1 VVCGLKEKIMSMYDI
16 VVIGGGPAG
25 LTAGLYAARSGLTGI
40 LVERGA
46 FGGQMINARV
56 VENYPGFPNGI
67 AGMELGSL
75 MQGQA
80 VKHGLRTLFAEVS
93 QLVPGPTHRIV
104 TTDGTLEARAVV
116 IAAGSQYRHL
126 NVPGEANFTGRGVSY
141 CAACDGFFFRDQ
153 DVAVVGGGD
162 TAVSDALELT
172 HHARRVHLIH
182 RRDQLRA
189 GQVLVR
195 RAAAEPKIEFIWN
208 SVVEEVEGDQ
218 MVNALKVRNV
228 RTDEVH
234 MLKVAGVFVAVGV
247 VPNSQPFADV
257 LKTDDA
263 GSIIVDQELATSVPG
278 IYAAGDIRQN
288 SPRQIASAVGD
299 GVAATMSALRY
310 LQTQP

>member
-1 VVCGLKEKIMSMYDI
+1 MRVYDV

-25 LTAGLYAARSGLTGI
+25 LTAGLYASRGGSSSL

-46 FGGQMINARV
+46 YGGQMINARA

-67 AGMELGSL
+67 AGIELASL
-75 MQGQA
+75 MQEQA
-80 VKHGLRTLFAEVS
+80 SRHGLQPLLAEVS
-93 QLVPGPTHRIV
+93 RLVPGPTHGIV
-104 TTDGTLEARAVV
+104 TTEGALEARAIVV
-116 IAAGSQYRHL
+116 ASGSQYRHL
-126 NVPGEANFTGRGVSY
+126 NVPGEAQFVGRGVSY
-141 CAACDGFFFRDQ
+141 CAACDGFFFHDQ

-162 TAVSDALELT
+162 TAVSDAIELS
-172 HHARRVHLIH
+172 HYAKRVYIIH

-189 GQVLVR
+189 GHVLVR
-195 RAAAEPKIEFIWN
+195 RAVAAPKIEFIWN
-208 SVVEEVEGDQ
+208 SVVDEVDGDQ
-218 MVNALKVRNV
+218 MVKALKVRNV
-228 RTDEVH
+228 RTDKVH
-234 MLKVAGVFVAVGV
+234 ALNVAGVFVAVGV

-288 SPRQIASAVGD
+288 SPRQIGSAVGD
-299 GVAATMSALRY
+299 GVAASMSALKY

>member
-1 VVCGLKEKIMSMYDI
+1 MSMYDI

-141 CAACDGFFFRDQ
+141 CAACDGFFFRDR

-162 TAVSDALELT
+162 TAISDALELT
-172 HHARRVHLIH
+172 HHARKVHLIH

-208 SVVEEVEGDQ
+208 SVVEEVEGDR
-218 MVNALKVRNV
+218 MVNTLKVRNV

-247 VPNSQPFADV
+247 VPNSRPFADV

-263 GSIIVDQELATSVPG
+263 GSIIVDVELTTSVPG

>member
-1 VVCGLKEKIMSMYDI
+1 MTSYDI
-16 VVIGGGPAG
+16 IVIGGGPAG
-25 LTAGLYAARSGLTGI
+25 LTAGLYASRGGLKSL

-46 FGGQMINARV
+46 FGGQMINARA

-67 AGMELGSL
+67 AGIDLGSL
-75 MQGQA
+75 MQEQA
-80 VKHGLRTLFAEVS
+80 SKHGLQTLFAEVS
-93 QLVPGPTHRIV
+93 QLVPGPRHRIV
-104 TTDGTLEARAVV
+104 TTEGTLEARAIV
-116 IAAGSQYRHL
+116 IAAGSQYRQL
-126 NVPGEANFTGRGVSY
+126 NVPGEVQFTGRGVSY

-162 TAVSDALELT
+162 TAVSDALELS
-172 HHARRVHLIH
+172 HYASRVYLIH

-195 RAAAEPKIEFIWN
+195 RATAEPKMEFIWN
-208 SVVEEVEGDQ
+208 SVVEEVNGDQ

-228 RTDEVH
+228 KTDKVNT
-234 MLKVAGVFVAVGV
+234 LKVSGVFVAVGV

-263 GSIIVDQELATSVPG
+263 GSIIVDQELATLVPG

-310 LQTQP
+310 LLTRP